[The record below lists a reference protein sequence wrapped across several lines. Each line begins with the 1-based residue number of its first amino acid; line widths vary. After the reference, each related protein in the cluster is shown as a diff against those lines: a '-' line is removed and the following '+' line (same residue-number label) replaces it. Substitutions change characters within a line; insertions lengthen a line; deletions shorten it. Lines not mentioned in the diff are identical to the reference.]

1 MSITA
6 KMLLQVG
13 YCTIIVTAKEQQH
26 FYKVQRLENSQA
38 LVEQGRAPHSAG
50 LKTNFTCMFTL

>member
-1 MSITA
+1 
-6 KMLLQVG
+6 MLLQVG

-38 LVEQGRAPHSAG
+38 LVEQGRAPHSAD